1 MNDETI
7 DLAELTHHCVLGAAG
22 IVTGIVLGTFAF
34 SAVRW
39 VRHRVVKRRSPR

>member
-7 DLAELTHHCVLGAAG
+7 DLAELAHHCVLGAAG

-39 VRHRVVKRRSPR
+39 IGRRVAEGNSK